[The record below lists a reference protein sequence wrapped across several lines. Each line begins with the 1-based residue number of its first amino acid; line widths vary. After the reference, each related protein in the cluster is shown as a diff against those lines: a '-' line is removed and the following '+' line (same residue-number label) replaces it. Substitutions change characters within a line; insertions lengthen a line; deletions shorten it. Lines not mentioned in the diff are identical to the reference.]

1 MAHTVDLQGV
11 RELLERGAQ
20 LVEVLPRE
28 EFEELHLPGAVNL
41 PLKELG
47 AQCAEQL
54 DRDRPVV
61 VYCWDALC
69 DLSPRAATRLAQLGF
84 EVYDYALSKIDWMA
98 HGLPMEGTAAA
109 QPTAL
114 SFARQDV
121 ATCMLTD
128 RAEDVKHNID
138 ASPYGFALVLAD
150 RVVLGR
156 VRRSRLD
163 DADAEASAELLMEP
177 GPSTSRPH
185 TDPAELAD
193 QLHRSRAHTALLT
206 TPEGELLG
214 VVRRSDL
221 PARS

>member
-47 AQCAEQL
+47 VQCAEQL

-114 SFARQDV
+114 LRAPRRGYLHAHRPRRGRQ
-121 ATCMLTD
+121 
-128 RAEDVKHNID
+128 AEH
-138 ASPYGFALVLAD
+138 
-150 RVVLGR
+150 
-156 VRRSRLD
+156 RR
-163 DADAEASAELLMEP
+163 
-177 GPSTSRPH
+177 
-185 TDPAELAD
+185 
-193 QLHRSRAHTALLT
+193 
-206 TPEGELLG
+206 
-214 VVRRSDL
+214 
-221 PARS
+221 